1 MALCR
6 IQRLTAADGP
16 VDMAIEQGEVP
27 MRTRTSLFPIAVG
40 VLTALLLSVPAV
52 AGEAAS
58 GAGADPAAVEEAGRQ
73 QLLVWTSGDREV
85 ALKMVFMYAY
95 NCKKRGWM
103 DTVRLLVWGPSAKL
117 LSEDEELQEQLAG
130 LKDVGVELYA
140 CKGCADLYGVSDKLS
155 SLGIN
160 VMYTGTMLAELQQ
173 KGWHVLTI

>member
-1 MALCR
+1 
-6 IQRLTAADGP
+6 
-16 VDMAIEQGEVP
+16 VDKAIEQGEVP
-27 MRTRTSLFPIAVG
+27 MRTSTRVFPVAVG
-40 VLTALLLSVPAV
+40 VLAALLISVPAV
-52 AGEAAS
+52 AGDAAS
-58 GAGADPAAVEEAGRQ
+58 GTGANPAAVEEAGRQ
-73 QLLVWTSGDREV
+73 QLLLWTSGDREV

>member
-1 MALCR
+1 
-6 IQRLTAADGP
+6 
-16 VDMAIEQGEVP
+16 
-27 MRTRTSLFPIAVG
+27 MRSSTSSFPIAVG
-40 VLTALLLSVPAV
+40 VLAALLLGVPVV
-52 AGEAAS
+52 AGEAES
-58 GAGADPAAVEEAGRQ
+58 GAGADPATVEDAGRQ
-73 QLLVWTSGDREV
+73 QLILWTSGDREV

-117 LSEDEELQEQLAG
+117 LSEDEELQEGLAG

-155 SLGIN
+155 SLDIN